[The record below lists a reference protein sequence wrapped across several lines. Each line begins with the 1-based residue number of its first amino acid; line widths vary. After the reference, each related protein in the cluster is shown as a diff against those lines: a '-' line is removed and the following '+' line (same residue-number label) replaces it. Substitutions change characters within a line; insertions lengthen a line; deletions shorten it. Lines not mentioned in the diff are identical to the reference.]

1 MLSFR
6 YFFRLALF
14 GLLSLVLIPSQNP
27 QYSAELKMRNIETNR
42 WPVNRA
48 ISFSAPELVALGMS
62 EVGQTAP
69 GAVYRPAL
77 QLHSGGGLATAVID
91 FDKLQKSSG
100 AKSSG
105 SDWLLSKLLSGQHD
119 VSVAVE
125 IRSGAGLMTIH
136 PTEVTIDG
144 VAASGSTLDF
154 LVDHVVMSYYPQ
166 AAINRPFKLANNIE
180 RVDVT
185 RTNAVVYRK

>member
-1 MLSFR
+1 MTQSRPKLRRLHTVRSNMLSFR
-6 YFFRLALF
+6 YFFRLALL
-14 GLLSLVLIPSQNP
+14 GLLPFVGIPSQNP

-42 WPVNRA
+42 WPEKRA

-62 EVGQTAP
+62 EVAQTAP
-69 GAVYRPAL
+69 GALYRPSL
-77 QLHSGGGLATAVID
+77 QLHAGGGVATAVID
-91 FDKLQKSSG
+91 FDKLQKLSG
-100 AKSSG
+100 GKSSG

-136 PTEVTIDG
+136 PTEVTIGG

-154 LVDHVVMSYYPQ
+154 LVD
-166 AAINRPFKLANNIE
+166 
-180 RVDVT
+180 
-185 RTNAVVYRK
+185 